1 MEGKKKDQSVKE
13 KMNRAY
19 LDSKINRIIEPMV
32 VELMKKTPDDPIGF
46 MINWLKDNHGNRASI
61 HANER
66 FELEHLRKEVPK
78 LREKIKELNEG
89 EGFDEDR
96 GSELDSE
103 PEDEEEYVE
112 ELPQAKKPKA
122 NKARTSVS
130 AEAFGIYHKKSD
142 FKPIVIEK
150 TDEVKE
156 KIMKR
161 LNESFLFNSLNEND
175 QKVVLDAM
183 MEENFKEG
191 DVVIREGDDGD
202 VLYVVESG
210 LYNWSKV
217 FPGQTKPTNLTKYEQ
232 GAAFGELALL
242 YNAPR
247 AATITCLESGTLYS
261 LDRNT
266 FNHIVKDAAAKRRE
280 RYEDFLAKV
289 QILSSMEPYE
299 RSKLADAFKEYN
311 FAPGDYVIREG
322 EAGNVFY
329 FIADGEAIATKT
341 LEAGKA
347 PVEVM
352 SYKKG
357 DYFGERALIKNEPRA
372 ASVIAKTDLTVV
384 SLDRHSFKRL
394 LGPIEEILKR
404 NMEVYS
410 KYALM

>member
-1 MEGKKKDQSVKE
+1 MEGTKKEPSIKE

-32 VELMKKTPDDPIGF
+32 VELMKKTPDDPISF

-78 LREKIKELNEG
+78 LKERIAELNEG
-89 EGFDEDR
+89 EDVDDDR

-103 PEDEEEYVE
+103 PDDEDDYVD
-112 ELPQAKKPKA
+112 ELPESSQ
-122 NKARTSVS
+122 NKFVKQRTSVS

-150 TDEVKE
+150 SEEVKE
-156 KIMKR
+156 KIRQR
-161 LNESFLFNSLNEND
+161 LNESFMFSYLSEGDKNI
-175 QKVVLDAM
+175 VLDAM
-183 MEENFKEG
+183 KEENYNEG
-191 DVVIREGDDGD
+191 EMIIKEGDDGD
-202 VLYVVESG
+202 VLFVVESG
-210 LYNWSKV
+210 LYNCSKI
-217 FPGQTKPTNLTKYEQ
+217 FPGKTEPTDLTKYDQ

-247 AATITCLESGTLYS
+247 AATITCIESGTLYS

-280 RYEDFLAKV
+280 RYEDFLSQVKL
-289 QILSSMEPYE
+289 LSSMEPYE
-299 RSKLADAFKEYN
+299 RSKLADAFKEDI
-311 FAPGDYVIREG
+311 FEPGGYVIKEG
-322 EAGNVFY
+322 ETGNVFY
-329 FIADGEAIATKT
+329 FIAEGEASATKT
-341 LEAGKA
+341 LEAGKP

-372 ASVIAKTDLTVV
+372 ANVIAKTDLTVV

-404 NMEVYS
+404 NMEVYNN
-410 KYALM
+410 YVR

>member
-1 MEGKKKDQSVKE
+1 MEGGKKEQSVKE

-32 VELMKKTPDDPIGF
+32 TELMKKTPDDPIGF

-78 LREKIKELNEG
+78 LREKLAELNEG
-89 EGFDEDR
+89 EEIEDDR

-103 PEDEEEYVE
+103 PDDDEDEVDD
-112 ELPQAKKPKA
+112 LPQPTKKKA
-122 NKARTSVS
+122 EKQRTSVS
-130 AEAFGIYHKKSD
+130 AEAFGIYHKKAD
-142 FKPIVIEK
+142 FKPIVIDK
-150 TDEVKE
+150 SDEVKE
-156 KIMKR
+156 KIKKR
-161 LNESFLFNSLNEND
+161 LNDSFMFSYLSEGDKNI
-175 QKVVLDAM
+175 VLDAM
-183 MEENFKEG
+183 KEENFGEG
-191 DVVIREGDDGD
+191 DVVIKEGDDGD

-210 LYNWSKV
+210 LYNCSKV

-247 AATITCLESGTLYS
+247 AATITCIEEGTLYS

-280 RYEDFLAKV
+280 RYEDFLAQV

-299 RSKLADAFKEYN
+299 RSKLADAFKEDT
-311 FAPGDYVIREG
+311 FAPGEYVIKEG
-322 EAGNVFY
+322 DAGNVFY
-329 FIADGEAIATKT
+329 FISEGEAVATKT
-341 LEAGKA
+341 LEAGKP

-352 SYKKG
+352 FYKKG

-372 ASVIAKTDLTVV
+372 ANVIAKTDITVV

-410 KYALM
+410 KYC

>member
-1 MEGKKKDQSVKE
+1 MEGGNKEPSVKE

-32 VELMKKTPDDPIGF
+32 VELMKKTPDDPISY

-78 LREKIKELNEG
+78 LRERIAELNEG
-89 EGFDEDR
+89 EDVDDDR
-96 GSELDSE
+96 GSELDSDPDDEDDYVDDLPE
-103 PEDEEEYVE
+103 PS
-112 ELPQAKKPKA
+112 QSKSTKQ
-122 NKARTSVS
+122 RQSVS

-142 FKPIVIEK
+142 FKPIVIDK
-150 TDEVKE
+150 TDEVKD
-156 KIMKR
+156 KIRQR
-161 LNESFLFNSLNEND
+161 LNESFMFSYLSEDDKNI
-175 QKVVLDAM
+175 VLDAM
-183 MEENFKEG
+183 KEENFSEG
-191 DVVIREGDDGD
+191 DNVIKEGDDGD

-210 LYNWSKV
+210 LYDCTKI
-217 FPGQTKPTNLTKYEQ
+217 FPGSTEPTHLTNYEQ

-247 AATITCLESGTLYS
+247 AATITCSESGTLYS

-280 RYEDFLAKV
+280 RYEDFLAQV

-299 RSKLADAFKEYN
+299 RSKLADAFKEDV
-311 FAPGDYVIREG
+311 FSPGDYVIKEG
-322 EAGNVFY
+322 ETGNVFY
-329 FIADGEAIATKT
+329 FIAEGEASATKT
-341 LEAGKA
+341 LEAGKP

-372 ASVIAKTDLTVV
+372 ANVIAKSDLTVV

-394 LGPIEEILKR
+394 MGPIEEILKR
-404 NMEVYS
+404 NMEVYNS
-410 KYALM
+410 YVR

>member
-1 MEGKKKDQSVKE
+1 MEGSKKEPSIKE

-32 VELMKKTPDDPIGF
+32 VELMKKTPDDPISF

-78 LREKIKELNEG
+78 LRERIAELNEG
-89 EGFDEDR
+89 EDVDDER

-103 PEDEEEYVE
+103 PDDEDDYVD
-112 ELPQAKKPKA
+112 ELPEPA
-122 NKARTSVS
+122 NTKSSKQRTSVS

-150 TDEVKE
+150 SEEVKE
-156 KIMKR
+156 KIRQR
-161 LNESFLFNSLNEND
+161 LNESFMFSYLTEDDKNI
-175 QKVVLDAM
+175 VLDAM
-183 MEENFKEG
+183 KEENYNEG
-191 DVVIREGDDGD
+191 DMIIKEGDDGD

-210 LYNWSKV
+210 LYNCSKI
-217 FPGQTKPTNLTKYEQ
+217 FPGSTEPTNLTKYEQ

-247 AATITCLESGTLYS
+247 AATITALENGTLYS

-280 RYEDFLAKV
+280 RYEDFLSQVKL
-289 QILSSMEPYE
+289 LSSMEPYE
-299 RSKLADAFKEYN
+299 RSKLADAFKEDI
-311 FAPGDYVIREG
+311 FEPGGYVIKEG
-322 EAGNVFY
+322 ETGNVFY
-329 FIADGEAIATKT
+329 FIAEGEASATKT
-341 LEAGKA
+341 LEAGKP

-372 ASVIAKTDLTVV
+372 ANVIAKTDLTVV

-404 NMEVYS
+404 NMEVYNN
-410 KYALM
+410 YVR